1 MFELIPSG
9 EVYVCTGPNRLEV
22 VCRSNDSSYL
32 EWNLTVTAN
41 SRSYTRYISKE
52 NVVGSVSPIQID
64 DIEFEFSLTKNPL
77 MSIALANQIP
87 PILNGSEIM
96 CRELPDTAS
105 GNSAKLVLHVVNTAT
120 AGLSVLIHSLSLIN
134 TARGLRTRGAGGAPP
149 KFKT

>member
-9 EVYVCTGPNRLEV
+9 EVYVCTGPNQLEV
-22 VCRSNDSSYL
+22 VCRSNTSSFL

-52 NVVGSVSPIQID
+52 NVVGYVSPLQID

-77 MSIALANQIP
+77 TSKALANQIP
-87 PILNGSEIM
+87 PILNGSVIM
-96 CRELPDTAS
+96 CRELPDTTS

-120 AGLSVLIHSLSLIN
+120 AGLSVLILSLSLSLSN
-134 TARGLRTRGAGGAPP
+134 KGEVL
-149 KFKT
+149 